1 MQSLIQLLGYHG
13 LGYSSLYF
21 YGLTSLE
28 SRTPRTGKQMADTA
42 WFTGILIV
50 AVLEMALYAGA
61 VFFAYRLTKL
71 TGSFRSW
78 TMIIAALLLTTISG
92 LSGLF
97 VVLTSPDAITA
108 LVQSI
113 GTPWIMI
120 SYAMSISTCLLYF
133 FGTHGL
139 VKNFQ
144 QVTKKAAGP
153 Q

>member
-1 MQSLIQLLGYHG
+1 
-13 LGYSSLYF
+13 
-21 YGLTSLE
+21 
-28 SRTPRTGKQMADTA
+28 MADTA
-42 WFTGILIV
+42 WYTGILVV
-50 AVLEMALYAGA
+50 AVLESALYAGA

-78 TMIIAALLLTTISG
+78 TMIIVALLLTTISG

-97 VVLTSPDAITA
+97 VLLTSPDAITA

-120 SYAMSISTCLLYF
+120 SYSISISTCLLYF

-144 QVTKKAAGP
+144 QVAKKPSGS